1 MDLKAK
7 TKEIRRLTLSCIASI
22 GVGHV
27 GGCMSIA
34 EVLSVLYS
42 KHMRIDPT
50 NPGKLGRD
58 RLVLSKGHAG
68 PALYA
73 TLASFGYF
81 DKKELL
87 TLNKLGTSL
96 PSHCNMQ
103 LTPGVDMTA
112 GSLGQGISCGVGLA
126 LGSKLSKDGA
136 RIYVI
141 VGDGECQEGQ
151 VWEAAMFAAHK
162 KLDNL
167 TVFVDNN
174 KMQIDG
180 LTKYIVNIENIADKW
195 RAFGF
200 EVIQVN
206 GHDEDAI
213 DKAITKA
220 KTVADKPTCI
230 ILDTIKGHGV
240 SIFEKMGFANHSCPV
255 TVEQLEVSLKE
266 LED

>member
-7 TKEIRRLTLSCIASI
+7 TREIRRLTLQCIASI

-27 GGCMSIA
+27 GGCLSIA
-34 EVLSVLYS
+34 EVMSVLYS
-42 KHMRIDPT
+42 KHMRVDPK
-50 NPGKLGRD
+50 NPQKAGRD

-68 PALYA
+68 PAWYA

-81 DKKELL
+81 DKSELL
-87 TLNKLGTSL
+87 TLNKIGTKL

-103 LTPGVDMTA
+103 LTAGVDMTA

-126 LGSKLSKDGA
+126 VGSKLAKDGA

-141 VGDGECQEGQ
+141 VGDGESQEGQ
-151 VWEAAMFAAHK
+151 VWEAAMFAAHH
-162 KLDNL
+162 KLDNF

-180 LTKYIVNIENIADKW
+180 LTKDVCNVESLAAKW
-195 RAFGF
+195 AAFGF
-200 EVIQVN
+200 DVQEVN

-213 DKAITKA
+213 DLAITNA
-220 KTVADKPTCI
+220 KKVVGKPTCI

-240 SIFEKMGFANHSCPV
+240 SIFEQMGFANHSCNV
-255 TVEQLEVSLKE
+255 SQEQLQIALNE

>member
-1 MDLKAK
+1 MDFKAK
-7 TKEIRRLTLSCIASI
+7 TKEIRWLTLSCIASI

-42 KHMRIDPT
+42 KHMRVDPN
-50 NPGKLGRD
+50 NPDKQGRD
-58 RLVLSKGHAG
+58 RLVISKGHAG

-87 TLNKLGTSL
+87 TLNRLGTSL

-126 LGSKLSKDGA
+126 LGSKLNKDGA

-141 VGDGECQEGQ
+141 VGDGENQEGQ
-151 VWEAAMFAAHK
+151 VWEAAMLSAHK
-162 KLDNL
+162 KLDNF

-180 LTKYIVNIENIADKW
+180 LTKDVVNIESIADKW

-200 EVIQVN
+200 EVMEVD
-206 GHDEDAI
+206 GHNENAI
-213 DKAITKA
+213 DEAITQA
-220 KTVADKPTCI
+220 KTVEGKPTCI
-230 ILDTIKGHGV
+230 VLNTVKGYGV
-240 SIFEKMGFANHSCPV
+240 SIFEKMGFANHSTAV
-255 TVEQLEVSLKE
+255 SAELLEASLKE